1 MKIKRVK
8 EIKKLIDDVILPGYT
23 YKTNFNCAEFLI
35 DINFNLI
42 IAAKLIR
49 YDDSVEYQ
57 FILDTQFLS
66 NGEVTFDEIKM
77 IGKIIDILE
86 DNKKFVLSR
95 LKKYTVK
102 EYDAE
107 IERRERESK
116 KVMDSLMKL
125 IENKK
130 TYT

>member
-95 LKKYTVK
+95 LKKYTFK